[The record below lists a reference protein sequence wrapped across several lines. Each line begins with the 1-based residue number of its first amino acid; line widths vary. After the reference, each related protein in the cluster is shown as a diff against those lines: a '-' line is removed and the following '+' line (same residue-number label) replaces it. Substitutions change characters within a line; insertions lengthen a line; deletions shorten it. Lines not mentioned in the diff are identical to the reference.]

1 MNEEK
6 QIVLFF
12 RKGTM
17 VNGPELALKLSS
29 KYNFL
34 GAPTVIPFN
43 PKDPSQPLV
52 IFNQGIIEFTVS
64 ITDINI
70 IYKSKNHEKLYDD
83 IISII
88 EYLEELDYS
97 FDRMGYITTVMH
109 SKKERENFKKNVF
122 KDENLISSE
131 FQLSW
136 YSKELIDSVAVN
148 VWEREMTD
156 LMNGV
161 ELVSVFD
168 INTPVDEQYNITS
181 EFLRDFLKK
190 CDKYIENADKRLK

>member
-83 IISII
+83 IMSII
-88 EYLEELDYS
+88 EYLEELDFS
-97 FDRMGYITTVMH
+97 FDRMGYITTIMH
-109 SKKERENFKKNVF
+109 SKKEKDVFKKNVF
-122 KDENLISSE
+122 KDEDLITSE

-136 YSKELIDSVAVN
+136 YTKEHIDSVAVN

-168 INTPVDEQYNITS
+168 INTPIDEQYNITS

>member
-52 IFNQGIIEFTVS
+52 IFNQGIIELTVS

-97 FDRMGYITTVMH
+97 FDRMGYITTIMH
-109 SKKERENFKKNVF
+109 SKKEKDVFKKNVF
-122 KDENLISSE
+122 KDEDLITSE

-136 YSKELIDSVAVN
+136 YTKEHIDSVAVN

-168 INTPVDEQYNITS
+168 INTPIEEQYNITS

-190 CDKYIENADKRLK
+190 CDKYIENADKRLN

>member
-52 IFNQGIIEFTVS
+52 IFNQGIIELTVS

-97 FDRMGYITTVMH
+97 FDRMGYITTIMH
-109 SKKERENFKKNVF
+109 SKKEKDVFKKNVF
-122 KDENLISSE
+122 KDEDLITSE

-136 YSKELIDSVAVN
+136 YTKEHIDSVAVN

-168 INTPVDEQYNITS
+168 INTPIEEQYNITS